1 VTTLGE
7 ISEVNEQNATQN
19 QGDAAAAPIR
29 RRKRR
34 YNFET
39 LTDIRTEMCRVY
51 SLMRRKKET
60 TADGVRL
67 MNCLTMIQKNI
78 EGGDL
83 ATRIEA
89 LERALQAQR
98 H

>member
-1 VTTLGE
+1 LSE
-7 ISEVNEQNATQN
+7 ISTVSGQNSAQDQDITA
-19 QGDAAAAPIR
+19 DASAIK

-39 LTDIRTEMCRVY
+39 LTDIRAEMCRVY
-51 SLMRRKKET
+51 SLMRRKKEM